1 VARRLARLIR
11 APSFELFAA
20 SSAGLW
26 VAVGFAM
33 AWFPRRAG
41 IGGFGP
47 TLWVRADSGYY
58 LAIAHHG
65 YAPDP
70 GNAPA
75 FFPAYPTLI
84 AGLGHVLG
92 SYVIAGLV
100 ISLGCCAIVFEL
112 LWRLAA
118 SRLGAA
124 GGTRTALYL
133 ALFPMSLFLH
143 AVYSESLF
151 LALALG
157 AFALAERDGWWQ
169 ASLLA
174 GCATLTR
181 SVGLAVIAGLA
192 VLAWPSLKRLGWLL
206 LSIAMFAAFPIA
218 LSYQVHDPWAF
229 DHAQTQWQRHFTW
242 WGPLGGIWFG
252 IRALWRKSAS
262 FTEHFYLAVNI
273 EALVFL
279 ALFVAL
285 LPLVWRRVGKAYA
298 VFAAA
303 ALAIPLSVPA
313 SAGDFPLFSFPRFAL
328 LAFPCFIALAAFA
341 EHRPRAHTTIVAVS
355 SVALGIAV
363 VQWATGYWV
372 S

>member
-1 VARRLARLIR
+1 
-11 APSFELFAA
+11 
-20 SSAGLW
+20 
-26 VAVGFAM
+26 M
-33 AWFPRRAG
+33 AWFPRRPG

-65 YAPDP
+65 YSQDP
-70 GNAPA
+70 ANAPA

-84 AGLGHVLG
+84 AGLGHVFG

-100 ISLGCCAIVFEL
+100 ISLACCAIVFEL

-118 SRLGAA
+118 SRLGNA
-124 GGTRTALYL
+124 GASRAVLYL
-133 ALFPMSLFLH
+133 ALFPMTLFLH

-157 AFALAERDGWWQ
+157 AFALAERGRWVE
-169 ASLLA
+169 AAILA

-181 SVGLAVIAGLA
+181 SVGLAVVAGLA
-192 VLAWPSLKRLGWLL
+192 VLAWPSLKHLGWLL
-206 LSIAMFAAFPIA
+206 LSLSMFSAFPIA

-229 DHAQTQWQRHFTW
+229 DHAQEEWQRHFTW

-252 IRALWRKSAS
+252 LRTLWRRSAS
-262 FTEHFYLAVNI
+262 FTQHFYYAVNI
-273 EALVFL
+273 EQLVFL
-279 ALFVAL
+279 ALFLAF

-313 SAGDFPLFSFPRFAL
+313 SAGDFPLFSFPRFTL
-328 LAFPCFIALAAFA
+328 LAFPFFVAVAAFT
-341 EHRPRAHTTIVAVS
+341 EHRPRAHTAIVAVS
-355 SVALGIAV
+355 SVVLGIAV
-363 VQWATGYWV
+363 VQWATGTWL